1 MIEFRGLARLDITCP
16 NCGEVY
22 SLRVDVQDLLA
33 CFSGQSVQDVF
44 PYAEPSV
51 REHLITGL
59 CDSCQREFFGE

>member
-22 SLRVDVQDLLA
+22 PLRVDVQDLLA
-33 CFSGQSVQDVF
+33 YFSGQLVQDVF

-51 REHLITGL
+51 R
-59 CDSCQREFFGE
+59 